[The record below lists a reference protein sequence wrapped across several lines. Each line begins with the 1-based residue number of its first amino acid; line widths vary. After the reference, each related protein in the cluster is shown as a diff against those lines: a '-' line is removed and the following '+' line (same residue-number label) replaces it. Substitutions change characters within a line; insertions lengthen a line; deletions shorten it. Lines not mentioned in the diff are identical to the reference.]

1 MSGHHPSLGM
11 MRLRR
16 RAAAGE
22 DDEVEILAF
31 DERRDG
37 LDVIVQTVIQ
47 IVTADDSYRTH
58 RTLPS
63 CGMYAK
69 ERDSLKTGS
78 NGFWLRLHRSN
89 QYRRNDR
96 ACFDGGDAGVD
107 DHQSVGLDHRGR
119 HSRSLRSHRQRHQLA
134 VSRDYADAHV

>member
-1 MSGHHPSLGM
+1 MPGHHPGLGM

-69 ERDSLKTGS
+69 DRGWLNAGS
-78 NGFWLRLHRSN
+78 NGFWLRLPRSN
-89 QYRRNDR
+89 QHPRTHRP
-96 ACFDGGDAGVD
+96 CFSAAG
-107 DHQSVGLDHRGR
+107 
-119 HSRSLRSHRQRHQLA
+119 A
-134 VSRDYADAHV
+134 